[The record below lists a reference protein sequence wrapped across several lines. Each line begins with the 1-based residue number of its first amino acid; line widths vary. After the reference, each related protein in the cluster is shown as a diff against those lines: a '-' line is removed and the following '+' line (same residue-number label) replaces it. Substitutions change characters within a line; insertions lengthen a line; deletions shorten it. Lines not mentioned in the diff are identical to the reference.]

1 MPEFIYSV
9 FQLRNGVEFRESS
22 LLPPLQSA
30 TRTAVEAWVLANCRP
45 LPRVNAVVFQLRDDR
60 VVIRIP

>member
-9 FQLRNGVEFRESS
+9 FPLRNGVEFRESS

-30 TRTAVEAWVLANCRP
+30 SRTAVEAWVLANFRP
-45 LPRVNAVVFQLRDDR
+45 PANGKCGGFPTVSR
-60 VVIRIP
+60 